1 MTRIARR
8 VAALVES
15 ATLAITERAKQMRAA
30 GVDVVSFGAGEPDWD
45 TPDHVKEAGIEA
57 IRSGKTKYT
66 ASSGLLELREA
77 IAAKL
82 AKENGLTYAPAQV
95 LVTTGAKQAIFNV
108 ILTLCEEG
116 DEVLVPSPYWV
127 SYPVMVTASG
137 ARAVTVET
145 REEDGFRLRPEALT
159 RALTPRSRL
168 LILNS
173 PNNPTG
179 AVMRREDVE
188 EIARIV
194 VANGLYVL
202 SDEIYEKLLFGG
214 ARHHSVAQVSREAF
228 ERTVVVN
235 GLSKSFAMTG
245 WRMGYAAGPK
255 EVIDA
260 AGRLQAQSTSNPTS
274 ISQYAALAALRG
286 PQEFSSRMAKEYE
299 QRRDYVCGRLKEM
312 PGVTCVRP
320 EGAFYVF
327 PNVSKLYGR
336 TLGGRTVAS
345 SSQLAEVL
353 LEKAQV
359 AVVPGEAFGSDA
371 HIRLSYATSMESL
384 KKGLDR
390 IDAFLRG

>member
-8 VAALVES
+8 VASLVES

-57 IRSGKTKYT
+57 IKSGKTKYT
-66 ASSGLLELREA
+66 ASSGLIELREA

-82 AKENGLTYAPAQV
+82 ARENGLAYAPSQV

-137 ARAVTVET
+137 ARAVAVET

-168 LILNS
+168 LLLNS

-179 AVMRREDVE
+179 AVMTREDVE
-188 EIARIV
+188 EVARIV
-194 VANGLYVL
+194 IANDLLVL

-214 ARHHSVAQVSREAF
+214 ARHHSVAQVSREAY

-255 EVIDA
+255 EIIDA

-274 ISQYAALAALRG
+274 ISQHAALAALRG

-299 QRRDYVCGRLKEM
+299 ARRDYVHGRMKEM

-336 TLGGRTVAS
+336 TLGGRTIAS
-345 SSQLAEVL
+345 SSQLAEAL
-353 LEKAQV
+353 LEKAHV

-371 HIRLSYATSMESL
+371 HIRLSYATSMEGL

-390 IDAFLRG
+390 IDSFLRG